1 MLYEFDIRDYVA
13 DRRWI
18 WLLVTLLVLVLD
30 QVTKYLIVTHLA
42 LFQTIH
48 LLPVLN
54 ITRVQNTGAAF
65 SLLSTASGWQRWF
78 FVVLALGVSGAV
90 LVWMGRAYYYQTG
103 LLASLSLVLAGA
115 LGNAIDRI
123 ARGHVV
129 DFIDVHY
136 AALHWPAFNVADS
149 AITVG
154 VALFVLQALTGRDRE

>member
-13 DRRWI
+13 DRKWI
-18 WLLVTLLVLVLD
+18 WLLVTLLVLALD
-30 QVTKYLIVTHLA
+30 QATKYLVVSHLA

-78 FVVLALGVSGAV
+78 FVVLALAVSGTL
-90 LVWMGRAYYYQTG
+90 LVWIGRAYYYQTG
-103 LLASLSLVLAGA
+103 LLAALSLVLAGA

-123 ARGHVV
+123 ARGYVV

-136 AALHWPAFNVADS
+136 ATLHWPAFNVADS
-149 AITVG
+149 AITLG
-154 VALFVLQALTGRDRE
+154 VVLFVLQALTGRDRE